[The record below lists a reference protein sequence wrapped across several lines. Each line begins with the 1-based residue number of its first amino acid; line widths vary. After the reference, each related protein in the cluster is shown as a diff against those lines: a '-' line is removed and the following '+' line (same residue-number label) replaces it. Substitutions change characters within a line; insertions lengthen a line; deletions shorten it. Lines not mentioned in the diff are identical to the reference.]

1 MPSNASAVESAPSSA
16 SLRRLPARPTEPPF
30 DDESGEPLAGDAV
43 QGTLAL
49 AFALPSGLPAVPRM
63 PDGTHP
69 DAHPEKPTR
78 RLSLVPPLSS
88 SDEVGLEGSRRSGRR
103 ARAARS
109 LDVDDFGPQ
118 PTAREFL
125 PDPKLWAARLV
136 QAIVEVTVGARPV
149 GQLIRWTS
157 TNVYE
162 SVQRRITHTG
172 SMLGTARRVAAI
184 VRSVHV
190 SEPGDGVAEV
200 CAVVQQG
207 TRCRAIALR
216 LEGVDGRWQCTA
228 LQVC

>member
-1 MPSNASAVESAPSSA
+1 MPSNASAVESAPSPA

-30 DDESGEPLAGDAV
+30 DDDEHGEPAGRCDAV

-49 AFALPSGLPAVPRM
+49 AFALPSGLPVVPGM
-63 PDGTHP
+63 PS
-69 DAHPEKPTR
+69 ASPEKPRR
-78 RLSLVPPLSS
+78 RLALVPSPAPLDDVST
-88 SDEVGLEGSRRSGRR
+88 GALRRPGRR
-103 ARAARS
+103 DRAGRAF
-109 LDVDDFGPQ
+109 DIDDFGPQ
-118 PTAREFL
+118 HTAREFL
-125 PDPKLWAARLV
+125 PDPRLWAARLV

-162 SVQRRITHTG
+162 SVQRRVNHAG
-172 SMLGTARRVAAI
+172 SVLGAERRAAAI

-190 SEPGDGVAEV
+190 SEPSDGVAEV
-200 CAVVQQG
+200 CAVVQHG
-207 TRCRAIALR
+207 ARCRALALR

>member
-1 MPSNASAVESAPSSA
+1 MPNNASAVESAPSSA
-16 SLRRLPARPTEPPF
+16 SLRRLPARLTEPPF
-30 DDESGEPLAGDAV
+30 DDEPGEPMAGDAV

-63 PDGTHP
+63 PDS
-69 DAHPEKPTR
+69 AHPEKPTR
-78 RLSLVPPLSS
+78 RLSLVPPLSP
-88 SDEVGLEGSRRSGRR
+88 SDDVLGPRRSGRR
-103 ARAARS
+103 SRAARGFE
-109 LDVDDFGPQ
+109 VDDFGPQ

-125 PDPKLWAARLV
+125 PDPNLWAARLV

-162 SVQRRITHTG
+162 SVQRRITHTD
-172 SMLGTARRVAAI
+172 SMLGSARRVAAI

-207 TRCRAIALR
+207 TRCRAMALR